1 MLRNLISIG
10 ILTISA
16 TGLAAD
22 AVDYTKDVKPILE
35 THCVMCHGADE
46 AESGLRVD
54 AGQLMLDGGDRG
66 PAIVPGKSKESLLY
80 QVLVGEGEEDVT
92 AMPLD
97 ADPLS
102 DKEIAII
109 KKWIDSGADFPE
121 DEKVAQNEH
130 AVSHWAFQSV
140 TRPSLPAVEQGD
152 WCQTPIDRFVLHRLE
167 QSNQEPSPTANR
179 RTLIRRLSFD
189 LRGLPPSWEE
199 VEEFLADRSP
209 NAYEKLVERMLASPQ
224 YGERWGRHW
233 LDVARYADS
242 HGFTIDG
249 ARQIWLYRDW
259 VIDAFNADMP
269 FDEFTIAQLAGDLLP
284 DATIEDQIATGFHR
298 NTLVNQEGGT
308 DAEQFRVEAVAD
320 RVDTTGA
327 AWMGLTLGCAR
338 CHQHKYDPIS
348 QRNYYELFAIFN
360 NQDEPT
366 LKVPS
371 ANQTA
376 TLQQLRSDLKVA
388 ESSLAKHDK
397 QSETGYHAW
406 LERLQDGMNQTAAWT
421 VLDPKSYETTNGST
435 LVPQDSKALFVD
447 FSGPDKDTFVVT
459 ASASL
464 RKPTAIR
471 LEALTHPSLPKKGPG
486 RAGNG
491 NFVLN
496 EVEIFA
502 LAADGKRRPVTL
514 SDAIADHSQSG
525 YPIIDAIDGD
535 KHKTGWAINVKRGN
549 PNVPREAVFFLKQPV
564 ELAEDETLEIQLHQN
579 HGSRYVLGHFRLAIT
594 DNSVETLRIP
604 ASIRKILAKAEP
616 DRSDAERDQLLATYR
631 NTDDDRKPLVA
642 QVDKLKRELET
653 VDKAIP
659 TTMVLRERK
668 APRETFIHIRGD
680 FLRHGDRVEPDVPD
694 VLPPIDSEGTPNR
707 LEFARW
713 LVDPANPL
721 TARVTVNRIWQRY
734 FGWGLVDT
742 ENDFGR
748 QGSKPSHPELLDWLS
763 SELVRQK
770 WSIKSLHRL
779 IVTSAVYRQSSRIT
793 DENWQRDPR
802 NRQLAR
808 QSRMRLEAESIRD
821 TALAVSGRL
830 SSEMKGPSVHPPQP
844 QGIYVLTQTKKPWK
858 TETDGDRYRR
868 GLYTYFWRS
877 SPYPMLMTF
886 DAADGITTCT
896 RRVRSNTPLQSLT
909 LANDI
914 AFHELAEAFAV
925 RILSEAP
932 SYLEGRIRYAFRTA
946 LSREPNDAELATLTK
961 FYESE
966 HARFESDPAAAQSAA
981 PTDLPSETT
990 ETEAAAWTAV
1000 ARVLI
1005 NLDEFIT
1012 RE

>member
-1 MLRNLISIG
+1 MLRSLISIG
-10 ILTISA
+10 LLAFPAINS
-16 TGLAAD
+16 AAD
-22 AVDYTKDVKPILE
+22 AVDYTKDVKPILA
-35 THCVMCHGADE
+35 THCVYCHGADE
-46 AESGLRVD
+46 SESGLRVD
-54 AGQLMLDGGDRG
+54 AGQLILDGGDRG
-66 PAIVPGKSKESLLY
+66 PAIVPGKSTESLLY

-102 DKEIAII
+102 KKEIAII
-109 KKWIDSGADFPE
+109 KKWIDDGADFPD
-121 DEKVAQNEH
+121 DEEIARNEH
-130 AVSHWAFQSV
+130 AASHWAFQPV
-140 TRPSLPAVEQGD
+140 KRPTVPTVEQGD
-152 WCQTPIDRFVLHRLE
+152 WCRTPIDRFVLHRLE
-167 QSNQEPSPTANR
+167 ESNQKPSPPADR

-199 VEEFLADRSP
+199 VEKFLADRSP
-209 NAYEKLVERMLASPQ
+209 NAYENLVDRMLASPQ

-249 ARQIWLYRDW
+249 GRQIWLYRDW
-259 VIDAFNADMP
+259 VIDAFNADKP

-284 DATIEDQIATGFHR
+284 NATIEDQIATGFHR
-298 NTLVNQEGGT
+298 NTLINQEGGT
-308 DAEQFRVEAVAD
+308 DAEQFRIEAVAD

-338 CHQHKYDPIS
+338 CHQHKFDPIS

-366 LKVPS
+366 LKVPTPE
-371 ANQTA
+371 QTA
-376 TLQQLRSDLKVA
+376 TLEQLQSDLKVA
-388 ESSLAKHDK
+388 ETKLAEHDK
-397 QSETGYHAW
+397 QTKSGYQAW
-406 LERLQDGMNQTAAWT
+406 LERLQDDRNQTATWT
-421 VLDPKSYETTNGST
+421 VLEPSSYKTTNGST

-447 FSGPDKDTFVVT
+447 FSGPAKDTFVI
-459 ASASL
+459 AAAASL
-464 RKPTAIR
+464 PKPTAIR
-471 LEALTHPSLPKKGPG
+471 LEALTHSSLPKNGPG

-496 EVEIFA
+496 EVEVFA
-502 LAADGKRRPVTL
+502 VDANGKRRPL
-514 SDAIADHSQSG
+514 ALADAFADHSQSG

-549 PNVPREAVFFLKQPV
+549 PNVPREAVFLFGEPV
-564 ELAEDETLEIQLHQN
+564 QLADGERLEIQLHQN

-604 ASIRKILAKAEP
+604 ASVRKILAKTES

-631 NTDDDRKPLVA
+631 NTDHERKPLVA
-642 QVDKLKRELET
+642 QVDKLKRTLET
-653 VDKAIP
+653 AEKAIP

-668 APRETFIHIRGD
+668 TPRETFIHIRGD
-680 FLRHGDRVEPDVPD
+680 FLRHGDRVQPDVPE
-694 VLPPIDSEGTPNR
+694 VLPPIKSEGVPNR
-707 LEFARW
+707 LDFARW

-763 SELVRQK
+763 SEFVRQK
-770 WSIKSLHRL
+770 WSMKSLHRL
-779 IVTSAVYRQSSRIT
+779 IVTSAVYRQSSQIT

-830 SSEMKGPSVHPPQP
+830 SSKMKGPSVHPPQP

-914 AFHELAEAFAV
+914 AFHELAQAFAV
-925 RILSEAP
+925 RILTEAP
-932 SYLEGRIRYAFRTA
+932 SYVEGRIRFAFRTA
-946 LSREPNDAELATLTK
+946 LTREPTDTELATLTE
-961 FYESE
+961 FYKQEL
-966 HARFESDPAAAQSAA
+966 ARFESDPAAAQFAA
-981 PTDLPSETT
+981 PADVPSETT
-990 ETEAAAWTAV
+990 ETEAATWTAV